1 MLTFFNLSFWL
12 YFLLFGVAII
22 FAFFIPGDLIL
33 AKLRLSFFQRLV
45 LGTLIGMVF
54 WGWQGFI
61 FGYLGVRWLSYIY
74 LIVSFFFWIKICL
87 AKLRKLRFKEFDP
100 ILAIIITIG
109 VLIQLSTIWFTG
121 VLLSKGLYFC
131 CGNLSDSILHIALTN
146 HVVKQIPPYEPGMF
160 GLVVQNYHYWGN
172 LVAGE
177 LIRVFRL
184 PLIYTQNQYFGF
196 FISLFLGL
204 SAVVF
209 GQLVKLGRT
218 FIAWLVFFLYFGGD
232 LIFFLTLI
240 LGKGLNFTMSSL
252 EDGAKFLVNP
262 PRAFAII
269 IFFLGISLLALWLKR
284 KDFYSGVL
292 MAVVF
297 GSLVGFKVYVGIFAL
312 SGLAILGGYYLIRK
326 NFRLIP
332 PLILALVISL
342 IVYLPVNPN
351 AGGFYFTSLWRFEN
365 FIVQPALGLDRLE
378 LARVIYIQHHS
389 WLRVA
394 QYELI
399 FFFLYMFYIF
409 GTKLIGVIQIRK

>member
-33 AKLRLSFFQRLV
+33 LKLSFSFFQRLV

-146 HVVKQIPPYEPGMF
+146 QVVKQIPPYEPGMF

-196 FISLFLGL
+196 FISLF
-204 SAVVF
+204 F
-209 GQLVKLGRT
+209 
-218 FIAWLVFFLYFGGD
+218 
-232 LIFFLTLI
+232 
-240 LGKGLNFTMSSL
+240 
-252 EDGAKFLVNP
+252 
-262 PRAFAII
+262 
-269 IFFLGISLLALWLKR
+269 
-284 KDFYSGVL
+284 
-292 MAVVF
+292 
-297 GSLVGFKVYVGIFAL
+297 
-312 SGLAILGGYYLIRK
+312 
-326 NFRLIP
+326 
-332 PLILALVISL
+332 
-342 IVYLPVNPN
+342 
-351 AGGFYFTSLWRFEN
+351 
-365 FIVQPALGLDRLE
+365 
-378 LARVIYIQHHS
+378 
-389 WLRVA
+389 
-394 QYELI
+394 
-399 FFFLYMFYIF
+399 
-409 GTKLIGVIQIRK
+409 